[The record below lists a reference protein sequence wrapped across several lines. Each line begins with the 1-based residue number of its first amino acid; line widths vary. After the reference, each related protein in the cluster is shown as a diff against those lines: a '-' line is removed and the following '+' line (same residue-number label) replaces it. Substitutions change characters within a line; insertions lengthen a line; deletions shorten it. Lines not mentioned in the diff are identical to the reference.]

1 MTEKQVLVKICI
13 TVNLFE
19 HEHALVHCSRN
30 CKRKTGVLQECLLLL
45 GYPYVLYLLMYT
57 NEETVRL
64 MPTPGDI
71 RNGVESQ
78 PLMITPHR

>member
-1 MTEKQVLVKICI
+1 MNMHWFIAVETVKEKPV
-13 TVNLFE
+13 
-19 HEHALVHCSRN
+19 CSWN
-30 CKRKTGVLQECLLLL
+30 AFYCWDIA
-45 GYPYVLYLLMYT
+45 YVLYLLMYT